1 MVHKKR
7 INLEQ
12 SPLLT
17 DLYEL
22 TMLQTYYE
30 HGMTDE
36 AVFEL
41 FMRQTPNRHFF
52 VAAGMQTAVDWLEH
66 LQFKPQELDW
76 MTQTGLFSKAF
87 VDQMATFRFTGDMN
101 AIAEGEVVFPEEPL
115 IQVIAPLPE
124 AQFIE
129 SRLMNIIHYQTLIA
143 SKAARCQIA
152 AQGTPIVDFGM
163 RRAHGGEAGLWAAR
177 SCYLAGFTSTATC
190 LSSARYNIPPAGTM
204 AHAFILAHDSELQA
218 FERFARSHPNN
229 VVLLIDTYNV
239 ARGAQRVVELA
250 SRLAA
255 DGIRIHGVRIDSG
268 DLIANAKMAR
278 QILDAGGLSDTR
290 IIVSGG
296 LDEHRIAELIADGA
310 PIDGIGVG
318 SNVDTSADAPFLDSA
333 YKLHYFNGKPR
344 GKHAEGKTDLPGQKQ
359 IFRRKDT
366 DGYLKEDLIALS
378 DEHHEGEALIIPIM
392 RSGHVLPNQIASLDL
407 ESARARCAKSIQA
420 VPKSLQAFEAKSAKY
435 PVKLSN
441 GLQAMQATLKEQ
453 ATAD

>member
-1 MVHKKR
+1 MTQQKMF
-7 INLEQ
+7 NLEQ

-30 HGMTDE
+30 HGMTGE
-36 AVFEL
+36 SVFEL
-41 FMRQTPNRHFF
+41 FMRKTPNRHFF
-52 VAAGMQTAVDWLEH
+52 VAAGMETAADWLEN
-66 LQFKPQELDW
+66 LQFKPHELDW
-76 MTQTGLFSKAF
+76 MKQTGLFSQAF
-87 VDQMATFRFTGDMN
+87 IDQMATFRFTGDMN
-101 AIAEGEVVFPEEPL
+101 AISEGEIAFPEEPL
-115 IQVIAPLPE
+115 IQIIAPLPE

-143 SKAARCQIA
+143 SKAARCQLA

-190 LSSARYNIPPAGTM
+190 LGSARYNIPPAGTM
-204 AHAFILAHDSELQA
+204 AHAFILAHDNEDQA
-218 FERFARSHPNN
+218 FERFARSHPDN

-239 ARGAQRVVELA
+239 ERGARRVVELA
-250 SRLAA
+250 PRLAA
-255 DGIRIHGVRIDSG
+255 DGITIHGVRIDSG
-268 DLIANAKMAR
+268 NLAANARKAR
-278 QILDAGGLSDTR
+278 QILDAGGLTDTR

-359 IFRRKDT
+359 IFRRKNAH
-366 DGYLKEDLIALS
+366 GYLEEDLIALS
-378 DEHHEGEALIIPIM
+378 HEIHDGEALIAPLMRNGKVIPEH
-392 RSGHVLPNQIASLDL
+392 STELTLDA
-407 ESARARCAKSIQA
+407 ARNRCATAIQGLPKFLQTLKSQST
-420 VPKSLQAFEAKSAKY
+420 VY
-435 PVKLSN
+435 PVKLS
-441 GLQAMQATLKEQ
+441 GELQKMQAELKER